1 MKTFGWIA
9 LCLAI
14 AATTFAQSATYNV
27 DPSHSSLVFS
37 VSYNYSDFYGSFSE
51 MEGSVKFEKEGDF
64 TTSKVQFS
72 VPIASINT
80 NNKTRDGHLQ
90 GDRYFN
96 AEKAASATF
105 KSTYIKPL
113 GDNVYEMTGELSV
126 AGTTMAQTVRVEVLG
141 KGMVGEKDKQ
151 QAVMGVK
158 ATFSFNRS
166 NFGVTG
172 GLPTI
177 ADKVD
182 VVASLNMVKA

>member
-9 LCLAI
+9 LCLAM